1 MRLLLISDAWFP
13 QVNGVVRALS
23 TVCRHLEER
32 GHETIVLGPDRFRN
46 VPAPTYP
53 EIRLALA
60 TPRSVGRIIDE
71 TDPDAVH
78 ISTEGP
84 LGLNARYCLKRRGM
98 PFTTSFHTLFPQYLE
113 LRFHIPASWTF
124 AGLRRFHSGAAVTMY
139 NTPSMREML
148 EAHGFTNLVQ
158 WIRGVD
164 TDLFR
169 PIPPV
174 PLDLPRPI
182 QIYVGRIAV
191 EKSIEDF
198 LRADTPGSKLLV
210 GDGPQRQELEEKYP
224 DACFVGV
231 KQGEELVAH
240 YCAADVFVFPS
251 RTDTLGLVNLEAMAC
266 GIPVA
271 AYPVQGPK
279 DVVEDSG
286 AGVLDEDLAVAIRAA
301 IGIDPE
307 ICRARALEHT
317 WENSARQFETNLVSA
332 RTPGEKA
339 VPRSSDA

>member
-1 MRLLLISDAWFP
+1 MKLLLISDAWFP

-23 TVCRHLEER
+23 TVSRHLEAR
-32 GHETIVLGPDRFRN
+32 GHEVVVLGPDRFRN

-60 TPRSVGRIIDE
+60 TPRSVGAFIDE

-78 ISTEGP
+78 IATEGP
-84 LGLNARYCLKRRGM
+84 LGLNARWYLTRRRI

-113 LRFHIPASWTF
+113 MRFGIPARWTF
-124 AGLRRFHSGAAVTMY
+124 AGLRRFHGGAALTMY

-148 EAHGFTNLVQ
+148 ESYGFTNLIQ

-164 TDLFR
+164 TELFR
-169 PIPPV
+169 PITPV
-174 PLDLPRPI
+174 DLGLPRPI

-191 EKSIEDF
+191 EKSIEAF
-198 LRADTPGSKLLV
+198 LEADTPGSKVLV
-210 GDGPQRQELEEKYP
+210 GDGPQREELEARYP
-224 DACFVGV
+224 DAYFAGI
-231 KQGEELVAH
+231 KQGDELVAH

-279 DVVEDSG
+279 DVVADSG
-286 AGVLDEDLAVAIRAA
+286 AGMLDEDLATAIKGA

-317 WENSARQFETNLVSA
+317 WENSARQFEANLVSA
-332 RTPGEKA
+332 RRPGER
-339 VPRSSDA
+339 VLPQPE